1 MPIPK
6 RKRNEEDGS
15 KEGVKYRGVTRK
27 GKRFMVQIRIDG
39 KRHYLGTFDTSME
52 AAKVYDRAVIDL
64 RRPISGL
71 NFLDQVPEG
80 YETKKKKLRSTNT
93 IGYRGVYKKDNKFKA
108 QICLGGK
115 NNFLGYFDTTK
126 EAAVAYDLAA
136 IKAKRPRCDL
146 NLLGEIDMRR
156 EEIPTRKKQEL
167 VRSHNT
173 TGFKGVSKRGNMFVA
188 HVTING
194 QRKYIG
200 NVITTSRG
208 PRMLFTT

>member
-115 NNFLGYFDTTK
+115 NNFLGYFDTTQ

-136 IKAKRPRCDL
+136 IEAKRPRCDL
-146 NLLGEIDMRR
+146 NFSTEFHFNLNEQIL
-156 EEIPTRKKQEL
+156 TKRKQKL
-167 VRSHNT
+167 MRSHHT
-173 TGFKGVSKRGNMFVA
+173 TSFKGVSKIGNKFVA
-188 HVTING
+188 HITING

-200 NVITTSRG
+200 TFPTARDAT
-208 PRMLFTT
+208 L